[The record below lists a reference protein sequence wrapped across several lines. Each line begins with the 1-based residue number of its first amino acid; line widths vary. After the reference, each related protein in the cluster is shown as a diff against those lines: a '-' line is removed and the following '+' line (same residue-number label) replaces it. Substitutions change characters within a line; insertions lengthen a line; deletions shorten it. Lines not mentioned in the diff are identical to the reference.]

1 MGIRQFRYSS
11 DNLSYLVYGTRS
23 AIAIDGG
30 AVESIRSFM
39 EENGLRL
46 KYVTNTHKHPDHT
59 AGTGDLV
66 KLSGAEYLPRKALL
80 EAGRVEIDDLEMK
93 VIDTPGHTDDSLSF
107 SVEDSLITGDTLFNG
122 TVGNCFSGDLKGFY
136 KSVKKL
142 LAYPASTKVYAGHDY
157 VRYSMAFAKIVE
169 PENREIDAY
178 LKRYDAYHIVS
189 TIAEELEVNP
199 YVRFNADP
207 IIALLKRR
215 GFPVGSEY
223 ERWQGV
229 MSLE

>member
-1 MGIRQFRYSS
+1 M
-11 DNLSYLVYGTRS
+11 
-23 AIAIDGG
+23 
-30 AVESIRSFM
+30 
-39 EENGLRL
+39 
-46 KYVTNTHKHPDHT
+46 
-59 AGTGDLV
+59 
-66 KLSGAEYLPRKALL
+66 L
-80 EAGRVEIDDLEMK
+80 EAGRVEIDDLEIK